1 MSHISYSHHH
11 IRRKDAIRAIVT
23 VGLLIVVAVIAFF
36 AIKNWEHNQYDD
48 VAVNA
53 YVTSETSTEERK
65 HVTYD
70 GVDYVQREGLQT
82 WLLMGI
88 DESGEAVGTESYIG
102 GGQADVQ
109 MLLVVDH
116 VNKTWQILQLNRD
129 SMVEVPVLGVTGKV
143 IGTEFEQLTLAHSYG
158 DGKKK
163 SCENTANTVSNLF
176 NGQKIDGYMALN
188 MDAVAILNDMVGGVP
203 VEITSDFSAVDP
215 SLQEGTVVT
224 LQGDQALTFV
234 RTRKNVDDQSNL
246 SRMARQRQYLAA
258 LEKQMEK
265 QDADFAVRAY
275 DAVFDY
281 MVTNM
286 GSKTFTEL
294 GQYMKDYTEQDLLTI
309 DGETKVEDGHIAYY
323 LDDDSLQQTMLTL
336 FYEKSN
342 S

>member
-1 MSHISYSHHH
+1 MKHTNYSHRQ
-11 IRRKDAIRAIVT
+11 IRCKDAIRAAVAG
-23 VGLLIVVAVIAFF
+23 VLLLAAVAAVFLG
-36 AIKNWEHNQYDD
+36 IKSWEHQQYDIP
-48 VAVNA
+48 VSAEA
-53 YVTSETSTEERK
+53 TSETAAQQRK
-65 HVTYD
+65 HVTYN

-102 GGQADVQ
+102 GGQADLQ
-109 MLLVVDH
+109 MLLVIDH
-116 VNKTWQILQLNRD
+116 INKTWQILQLNRD

-163 SCENTANTVSNLF
+163 SCQNTVTTVSNLF
-176 NGQKIDGYMALN
+176 DGQKIDGYMALN

-234 RTRKNVDDQSNL
+234 RTRKNVDDQTNL

-258 LEKQMEK
+258 LQKQMEK
-265 QDADFAVRAY
+265 QEYF
-275 DAVFDY
+275 
-281 MVTNM
+281 
-286 GSKTFTEL
+286 GIHKE
-294 GQYMKDYTEQDLLTI
+294 
-309 DGETKVEDGHIAYY
+309 VENHYPWC
-323 LDDDSLQQTMLTL
+323 SMLIC
-336 FYEKSN
+336 YKKH
-342 S
+342 

>member
-1 MSHISYSHHH
+1 MSYTHHH
-11 IRRKDAIRAIVT
+11 VRRKDAIRAIVA
-23 VGLLIVVAVIAFF
+23 VILLVVVVAIAFF
-36 AIKNWEHNQYDD
+36 VIKNWEHNQYDD
-48 VAVNA
+48 VSADA
-53 YVTSETSTEERK
+53 AVTSETTTEERK

-70 GVDYVQREGLQT
+70 SIDYVQREGLQT

-88 DESGEAVGTESYIG
+88 DASGEAIGTESYIG

-116 VNKTWQILQLNRD
+116 INNTWRILQLNRD

-158 DGKKK
+158 DGKKR
-163 SCENTANTVSNLF
+163 SCENTVNTVSNLF

-203 VEITSDFSAVDP
+203 VEITSDFSAVDS
-215 SLQEGTVVT
+215 SLQEGTVVI
-224 LQGDQALTFV
+224 LRGDQALTFV
-234 RTRKNVDDQSNL
+234 RARRDVDDQSNL

-258 LEKQMEK
+258 LEKQMKK

-275 DAVFDY
+275 DALFDY

-286 GSKTFTEL
+286 GSKTVTEL

-323 LDDDSLQQTMLTL
+323 LDNDSLEQTMLTL

>member
-1 MSHISYSHHH
+1 MKHTNYSHRQ
-11 IRRKDAIRAIVT
+11 IRRKDAIRAAVAG
-23 VGLLIVVAVIAFF
+23 VLLLAAVAAVFLG
-36 AIKNWEHNQYDD
+36 IKSWEHQQYDIP
-48 VAVNA
+48 VSAEA
-53 YVTSETSTEERK
+53 TSETAAQQRK
-65 HVTYD
+65 HVTYN

-102 GGQADVQ
+102 GGQADLQ
-109 MLLVVDH
+109 MLLVIDH
-116 VNKTWQILQLNRD
+116 INKTWQILQLNRD

-163 SCENTANTVSNLF
+163 SCQNTVTTVSNLF
-176 NGQKIDGYMALN
+176 DGQKIDGYMALN

-234 RTRKNVDDQSNL
+234 RTRKDVDDQTNL

-258 LEKQMEK
+258 LQKQMEK

-281 MVTNM
+281 MVTDM
-286 GSKTFTEL
+286 GSKTVTEI
-294 GQYMKDYTEQDLLTI
+294 GQYMKKYTELDLLTI
-309 DGETKVEDGHIAYY
+309 DGESKVEDGYIAYY
-323 LDDDSLQQTMLTL
+323 LDEDSLQQTMLTL
-336 FYEKSN
+336 FYETSD

>member
-1 MSHISYSHHH
+1 MSYTNCGHHR
-11 IRRKDAIRAIVT
+11 IRRKDAIRAIMT
-23 VGLLIVVAVIAFF
+23 VVLLAVIAAAVFCS
-36 AIKNWEHNQYDD
+36 IKRWEHSQYDMAANAAATPQT
-48 VAVNA
+48 AVQ
-53 YVTSETSTEERK
+53 ERK
-65 HVTYD
+65 RITYD
-70 GVDYVQREGLQT
+70 GVDYVQRGGLQT

-88 DESGEAVGTESYIG
+88 DVSGEAIGTESYIG

-116 VNKTWQILQLNRD
+116 IRKTWQILQLNRD

-143 IGTEFEQLTLAHSYG
+143 IGTKFEQLALAHSYG

-163 SCENTANTVSNLF
+163 SCENTANTVSDLF
-176 NGQKIDGYMALN
+176 HGQKIDGYMALN

-215 SLQEGTVVT
+215 SLQEGTVVN
-224 LQGDQALTFV
+224 LQGEQALTFV
-234 RTRKNVDDQSNL
+234 RARRDVDDQSNL

-265 QDADFAVRAY
+265 QDADFAVHAY

-281 MVTNM
+281 MVTDM
-286 GSKTFTEL
+286 GSKTVAEL
-294 GQYMKDYTEQDLLTI
+294 GQYRKNYTELDLLTI
-309 DGETKVEDGHIAYY
+309 DGETRVEDGHIAYY

-336 FYEKSN
+336 FYEISN

>member
-1 MSHISYSHHH
+1 MKHTNYSHRQ
-11 IRRKDAIRAIVT
+11 IRRKDAIRAAVAG
-23 VGLLIVVAVIAFF
+23 VLLLAAVAAVFLG
-36 AIKNWEHNQYDD
+36 IKSWEHQQYDIP
-48 VAVNA
+48 VSAEA
-53 YVTSETSTEERK
+53 TSETAAQQRK
-65 HVTYD
+65 HVTYN

-102 GGQADVQ
+102 GGQADLQ
-109 MLLVVDH
+109 MLLVIDH
-116 VNKTWQILQLNRD
+116 INKTWQILQLNRD

-163 SCENTANTVSNLF
+163 SCQNTVTTVSNLF
-176 NGQKIDGYMALN
+176 DGQKIDGYMALN

-234 RTRKNVDDQSNL
+234 RTRKDVDDQTNL

-258 LEKQMEK
+258 LQKQMEK

-281 MVTNM
+281 MVTDM
-286 GSKTFTEL
+286 GSKTVTEI
-294 GQYMKDYTEQDLLTI
+294 GQYMKKYTELDLLTI
-309 DGETKVEDGHIAYY
+309 DGKSKVEDGYIAYY
-323 LDDDSLQQTMLTL
+323 LDEDSLQQTMLTL
-336 FYEKSN
+336 FYETSD

>member
-1 MSHISYSHHH
+1 MSHSYSQRK
-11 IRRKDAIRAIVT
+11 IRRKDAIRAGVAL
-23 VGLLIVVAVIAFF
+23 VLLLICVIA
-36 AIKNWEHNQYDD
+36 AAWGIKAWEHSKYD
-48 VAVNA
+48 VPVNA
-53 YVTSETSTEERK
+53 EATAETTTQERK
-65 HVTYD
+65 HITCD

-116 VNKTWQILQLNRD
+116 NNKTWQILQLNRD

-158 DGKKK
+158 DGKKE
-163 SCENTANTVSNLF
+163 SCENTVTTVSNLF

-234 RTRKNVDDQSNL
+234 RTRKDVDDQSNL

-258 LEKQMEK
+258 LQKQMEK

-286 GSKTFTEL
+286 GSKTVTEI
-294 GQYMKDYTEQDLLTI
+294 GQYMKEYTELNLLTI
-309 DGETKVEDGHIAYY
+309 DGESKVEDGYIAYY
-323 LDDDSLQQTMLTL
+323 LDEDSLQQTMLEL

-342 S
+342 G

>member
-1 MSHISYSHHH
+1 MSHTNYSHRH
-11 IRRKDAIRAIVT
+11 IRRKDAIRAT
-23 VGLLIVVAVIAFF
+23 VAVVLLIVIALLVFKVITS
-36 AIKNWEHNQYDD
+36 WEHNQYD
-48 VAVNA
+48 VPANA
-53 YVTSETSTEERK
+53 ELTSEAAVQERK
-65 HVTYD
+65 HITYN
-70 GVDYVQREGLQT
+70 GVDYIQREGLQT

-116 VNKTWQILQLNRD
+116 TNKTWQILQLNRD
-129 SMVEVPVLGVTGKV
+129 SMVDVPVLGVTGKV

-163 SCENTANTVSNLF
+163 SCENTVNTVSNLF

-203 VEITSDFSAVDP
+203 VEVTSDFSAVDP

-234 RTRKNVDDQSNL
+234 RARRDVDDQSNL

-286 GSKTFTEL
+286 GSKTVTEL
-294 GQYMKDYTEQDLLTI
+294 GQYMKEYTELDLLTI
-309 DGETKVEDGHIAYY
+309 DGESKVEDNHIAYY
-323 LDDDSLQQTMLTL
+323 LDEDSLQQTMLTL

>member
-1 MSHISYSHHH
+1 MRHTSYHHH
-11 IRRKDAIRAIVT
+11 IRRKDAIRAVVVLIF
-23 VGLLIVVAVIAFF
+23 LLVMVAAVIWG
-36 AIKNWEHNQYDD
+36 ITNWEHREYDIP
-48 VAVNA
+48 ANA
-53 YVTSETSTEERK
+53 QATAETAGQERK
-65 HVTYD
+65 HITYN
-70 GVDYVQREGLQT
+70 GVDYIQREGLQT
-82 WLLMGI
+82 WLLMGV
-88 DESGEAVGTESYIG
+88 DESGEAVGTESYVG
-102 GGQADVQ
+102 GGQADMQ

-116 VNKTWQILQLNRD
+116 INKTWQIVQLNRD

-158 DGKKK
+158 DGKKQ
-163 SCENTANTVSNLF
+163 SCENTVTTVSNLF

-203 VEITSDFSAVDP
+203 VEITADFSAVDP

-234 RTRKNVDDQSNL
+234 RTRKDVDDQSNL

-258 LEKQMEK
+258 LQKQMEQ

-286 GSKTFTEL
+286 GSKTVTKIGEEMKEYTEL
-294 GQYMKDYTEQDLLTI
+294 DLLTI
-309 DGETKVEDGHIAYY
+309 DGESKVEDGYIAYY
-323 LDDDSLQQTMLTL
+323 LNEDSLQQTMLTL
-336 FYEKSN
+336 FYETSD

>member
-116 VNKTWQILQLNRD
+116 VNKT
-129 SMVEVPVLGVTGKV
+129 
-143 IGTEFEQLTLAHSYG
+143 LA
-158 DGKKK
+158 
-163 SCENTANTVSNLF
+163 N
-176 NGQKIDGYMALN
+176 
-188 MDAVAILNDMVGGVP
+188 
-203 VEITSDFSAVDP
+203 
-215 SLQEGTVVT
+215 
-224 LQGDQALTFV
+224 
-234 RTRKNVDDQSNL
+234 
-246 SRMARQRQYLAA
+246 LAA
-258 LEKQMEK
+258 EPRQHGRSSRSRCDR
-265 QDADFAVRAY
+265 Q
-275 DAVFDY
+275 
-281 MVTNM
+281 
-286 GSKTFTEL
+286 
-294 GQYMKDYTEQDLLTI
+294 
-309 DGETKVEDGHIAYY
+309 GHRHRV
-323 LDDDSLQQTMLTL
+323 
-336 FYEKSN
+336 
-342 S
+342 

>member
-1 MSHISYSHHH
+1 MRHTNYSHRH
-11 IRRKDAIRAIVT
+11 IRRKDAIRAAVAG
-23 VGLLIVVAVIAFF
+23 VLLLVAVAAVFLG
-36 AIKNWEHNQYDD
+36 IKSWEHNQYDIP
-48 VAVNA
+48 VSAEA
-53 YVTSETSTEERK
+53 TSETAAQQRK
-65 HVTYD
+65 HITYN

-102 GGQADVQ
+102 GGQADLQ
-109 MLLVVDH
+109 MLLVIDH
-116 VNKTWQILQLNRD
+116 INKTWQILQLNRD

-158 DGKKK
+158 DGKKE
-163 SCENTANTVSNLF
+163 SCQNTVTTVSNLF
-176 NGQKIDGYMALN
+176 DGQKIDGYMALN

-234 RTRKNVDDQSNL
+234 RSRKDVDDQTNL

-258 LEKQMEK
+258 LQQQMEK

-286 GSKTFTEL
+286 GSKTVTEI
-294 GQYMKDYTEQDLLTI
+294 GQYMKEYTELDLLTI
-309 DGETKVEDGHIAYY
+309 DGESKVEDGYIAYY
-323 LDDDSLQQTMLTL
+323 LDEDSLQQTMLTL
-336 FYEKSN
+336 FYETSD

>member
-1 MSHISYSHHH
+1 MSHFYRQRR
-11 IRRKDAIRAIVT
+11 IRRKDAIRASVVLVLLLVCVLGVT
-23 VGLLIVVAVIAFF
+23 WG
-36 AIKNWEHNQYDD
+36 IKAWEHNRYDLP
-48 VAVNA
+48 VSAQA
-53 YVTSETSTEERK
+53 TQQTAAQERK
-65 HVTYD
+65 HITYN

-109 MLLVVDH
+109 MLLVIDH
-116 VNKTWQILQLNRD
+116 NRQTWQILQLNRD

-158 DGKKK
+158 DGKKQ
-163 SCENTANTVSNLF
+163 SCENTVTTVSNLF
-176 NGQKIDGYMALN
+176 NGQNIDGYMALN

-234 RTRKNVDDQSNL
+234 RTRKDVDDQSNI

-258 LEKQMEK
+258 LQKQMEL

-286 GSKTFTEL
+286 GSKTVTQI
-294 GQYMKDYTEQDLLTI
+294 GQYMKDYTELDLLTI
-309 DGETKVEDGHIAYY
+309 DGESKVEDGYIAYY
-323 LDDDSLQQTMLTL
+323 LDEDSLQQTMLTL
-336 FYEKSN
+336 FYEKC
-342 S
+342 

>member
-1 MSHISYSHHH
+1 MKHTNYSHRQ
-11 IRRKDAIRAIVT
+11 IRCKDAIRAAVAG
-23 VGLLIVVAVIAFF
+23 VLLLAAVAAVFLG
-36 AIKNWEHNQYDD
+36 IKSWEHQQYDIP
-48 VAVNA
+48 VSAEA
-53 YVTSETSTEERK
+53 TSETAAQQRK
-65 HVTYD
+65 HVTYN

-102 GGQADVQ
+102 GGQADLQ
-109 MLLVVDH
+109 MLLVIDH
-116 VNKTWQILQLNRD
+116 INKTWQILQLNRD

-163 SCENTANTVSNLF
+163 SCQNTVTTVSNLF
-176 NGQKIDGYMALN
+176 DGQKIDGYMALN

-234 RTRKNVDDQSNL
+234 RTRKNVDDQTNL

-258 LEKQMEK
+258 LQKQMEK

-281 MVTNM
+281 MVTDM
-286 GSKTFTEL
+286 GSKTVTEI
-294 GQYMKDYTEQDLLTI
+294 GQYMKKYTELDLLTI
-309 DGETKVEDGHIAYY
+309 DGESKVEDGYIAYY
-323 LDDDSLQQTMLTL
+323 LDEDSLQQTMLTL
-336 FYEKSN
+336 FYETSD

>member
-1 MSHISYSHHH
+1 MSHSYRQRK
-11 IRRKDAIRAIVT
+11 IRRKDAIRAGVAL
-23 VGLLIVVAVIAFF
+23 VLLLICVIA
-36 AIKNWEHNQYDD
+36 AAWGIKAWEHSKYD
-48 VAVNA
+48 VPVNA
-53 YVTSETSTEERK
+53 EATAETTTQERK
-65 HVTYD
+65 HITCD

-116 VNKTWQILQLNRD
+116 NNKTWQILQLNRD

-158 DGKKK
+158 DGKKQ
-163 SCENTANTVSNLF
+163 SCENTVTTVSNLF

-234 RTRKNVDDQSNL
+234 RTRKDVDDQSNL

-258 LEKQMEK
+258 LQKQMEK

-286 GSKTFTEL
+286 GSKTVTEI
-294 GQYMKDYTEQDLLTI
+294 GQYMKEYTELDLLTI
-309 DGETKVEDGHIAYY
+309 DGESKVEDGYIAYY
-323 LDDDSLQQTMLTL
+323 LDEDSLQQTMLEL

-342 S
+342 G

>member
-1 MSHISYSHHH
+1 MKHTNYSHRQ
-11 IRRKDAIRAIVT
+11 IRRKDAIRAAVAG
-23 VGLLIVVAVIAFF
+23 VLLLAAVAAGFLG
-36 AIKNWEHNQYDD
+36 IKSWEHQQYDIP
-48 VAVNA
+48 VSAEA
-53 YVTSETSTEERK
+53 TLETAAQQRK
-65 HVTYD
+65 HVTYN

-102 GGQADVQ
+102 GGQADLQ

-116 VNKTWQILQLNRD
+116 INKTWQILQLNRD

-163 SCENTANTVSNLF
+163 SCQNTVTTVSNLF
-176 NGQKIDGYMALN
+176 DGQKIDGYMALN

-234 RTRKNVDDQSNL
+234 RTRKDVDDQTNL

-258 LEKQMEK
+258 LQKQMEK

-281 MVTNM
+281 MVTDM
-286 GSKTFTEL
+286 GSKTVTEI
-294 GQYMKDYTEQDLLTI
+294 GQYMKKYTELDLLTI
-309 DGETKVEDGHIAYY
+309 DGESKVEDGYIAYY
-323 LDDDSLQQTMLTL
+323 LDEDSLQQTMLTL
-336 FYEKSN
+336 FYETSD

>member
-1 MSHISYSHHH
+1 MSHSYRQRK
-11 IRRKDAIRAIVT
+11 IRRKDAIRAAIVL
-23 VGLLIVVAVIAFF
+23 VILLACVAAAAW
-36 AIKNWEHNQYDD
+36 AIRNWEHSQYD
-48 VAVNA
+48 VPVSAPATV
-53 YVTSETSTEERK
+53 ETAAQERK
-65 HVTYD
+65 HVTYN

-116 VNKTWQILQLNRD
+116 NNRTWQLLQLNRD
-129 SMVEVPVLGVTGKV
+129 SMVEVPVLGVTGAV

-158 DGKKK
+158 DGKKQ
-163 SCENTANTVSNLF
+163 SCENTVTTVSNLF

-234 RTRKNVDDQSNL
+234 RVRKDVDDQSNL

-258 LEKQMEK
+258 LEKQMAQ
-265 QDADFAVRAY
+265 QDAEFAVRAY
-275 DAVFDY
+275 EAVYDY

-286 GSKTFTEL
+286 GSKTVSKIGEYMKEYTEL
-294 GQYMKDYTEQDLLTI
+294 DLLTI
-309 DGETKVEDGHIAYY
+309 DGESKVEDGYIAYY
-323 LDDDSLQQTMLTL
+323 LDEDSLQQTMLTL
-336 FYEKSN
+336 FYEQSEE
-342 S
+342 